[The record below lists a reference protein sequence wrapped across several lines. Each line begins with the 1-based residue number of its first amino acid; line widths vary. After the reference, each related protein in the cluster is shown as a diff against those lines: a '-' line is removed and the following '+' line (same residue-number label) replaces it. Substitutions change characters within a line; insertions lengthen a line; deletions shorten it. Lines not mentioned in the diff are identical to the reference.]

1 MVRRC
6 PDGSDISIQF
16 NSALRVPGLWCDE
29 FLGTDCSFCRIQNH
43 CQPHGSGTRTLRC
56 SFEGCVDICW
66 SHLAFVCMLC
76 LYIHVMYLHVLFTH
90 KGAYKCVWKCFAP
103 TQYQYHTNIYKLLK
117 SLLDESKRAWSFYF
131 QGSSA
136 IKSQGPCLNWRRHA
150 SWTSDDVHVFLPGG
164 ILWFLD
170 NTYRINF
177 ESCLLFR
184 ASLTRSKLKY
194 IEMIGCRHWGECAVA
209 EQDVYHCQ
217 FVNHC
222 LSMSIPWNGVKDP
235 TDIMVSQCFA

>member
-1 MVRRC
+1 MILGEGYSSFCSWRSGHCSLMSLMIRSHLKHRTAPGLMYFKQHQTAHCRVGPEMSGWFRYF
-6 PDGSDISIQF
+6 DSVQF
-16 NSALRVPGLWCDE
+16 CLRVPGLWCDE

-66 SHLAFVCMLC
+66 PHFASSCVCM
-76 LYIHVMYLHVLFTH
+76 YVMSIHIHVMYLHVLFTH
-90 KGAYKCVWKCFAP
+90 KGAYKCVCKCFAP
-103 TQYQYHTNIYKLLK
+103 TQYQDHTNIYKLLK

-170 NTYRINF
+170 NT
-177 ESCLLFR
+177 
-184 ASLTRSKLKY
+184 
-194 IEMIGCRHWGECAVA
+194 
-209 EQDVYHCQ
+209 
-217 FVNHC
+217 
-222 LSMSIPWNGVKDP
+222 
-235 TDIMVSQCFA
+235 